1 MQCPK
6 CSSSM
11 QPLDVPSS
19 NSLRCGQC
27 QGLWVAVGEEGELT
41 AHAGHVDVGDEA
53 TGAHWNGVDR
63 IACPSCP
70 TDSRLIRM
78 VDARQPHIWFE
89 SCGVCFGRFYDA
101 GELRDTAE
109 HTLAEFIRN
118 LDAPERV

>member
-6 CSSSM
+6 CSASM
-11 QPLDVPSS
+11 QALDVPTS

-27 QGLWVAVGEEGELT
+27 LGIWVSVGEEGELT
-41 AHAGHVDVGDEA
+41 ACADSVDVGDEA
-53 TGAHWNGVDR
+53 TGATWNQVDR
-63 IACPSCP
+63 IACPSCA
-70 TDSRLIRM
+70 TDAKLIRM
-78 VDARQPHIWFE
+78 IDARQPHIWFE
-89 SCGVCFGRFYDA
+89 SCGTCFGRFYDA